1 MSLYALVDGQ
11 RARATPDGNRRA
23 ACADCGTSMI
33 AKTGTTVIHHWAHEA
48 EQPGCEASCESPWH
62 LGWKDLAADGTQ
74 EIAVGNR
81 RADVLAP
88 GGFAVEFQKSPMTP
102 EEVRARETD
111 WKRRL
116 VWVFDA
122 QDAYAEGR
130 LVIRRHPDREASDAY
145 RNVTWAHAPVRIKA
159 ATCRSLL
166 DLDGEQLL
174 YVGKWFD
181 SSPLRGYGWQVTQDW
196 CVAYVVQGDKIY
208 EPPGY
213 RVSVDSGKLA
223 ARASLARQA
232 RIRRWQ
238 PAGESH
244 GACPLCGVTHAS
256 CEFAAGSM
264 HCTVPACQNPHHRAR
279 VPQ

>member
-130 LVIRRHPDREASDAY
+130 LVIRRHPDREPATPTATSPGRTPRSGSRQPPAGRCSTSTASSCCTSGSGSTVP
-145 RNVTWAHAPVRIKA
+145 RCA
-159 ATCRSLL
+159 AT
-166 DLDGEQLL
+166 
-174 YVGKWFD
+174 
-181 SSPLRGYGWQVTQDW
+181 
-196 CVAYVVQGDKIY
+196 
-208 EPPGY
+208 
-213 RVSVDSGKLA
+213 
-223 ARASLARQA
+223 
-232 RIRRWQ
+232 
-238 PAGESH
+238 AG
-244 GACPLCGVTHAS
+244 
-256 CEFAAGSM
+256 
-264 HCTVPACQNPHHRAR
+264 R
-279 VPQ
+279 